1 MSRCFR
7 QWSTGL
13 SIELIPVISLLAH
26 RAKIKAVKQAVK
38 VPVFANGNIL
48 SAHDLKR
55 CLEETGVDGIMSA
68 EGNLYNPALFEPLN
82 RESIPVYRASL
93 PVELQSALDE
103 IDARYTPHPD
113 AAYYPVT
120 QLARQYLA
128 VVAHLKTRTAVSAV
142 KAHLFK
148 LWKPIFALE
157 HMLDFRTR
165 LADVRANG
173 QGDHRDTW
181 LSIIENYK
189 ALVDEA
195 EGRLKVS
202 RP

>member
-1 MSRCFR
+1 MFARGRWYIFQAYILTSP
-7 QWSTGL
+7 
-13 SIELIPVISLLAH
+13 IHVLL
-26 RAKIKAVKQAVK
+26 RTKIKAVKQAVK

-48 SAHDLKR
+48 SAHDLQR
-55 CLEETGVDGIMSA
+55 CLDETGVDGIMSA

-93 PVELQSALDE
+93 PVELQSALDD
-103 IDARYTPHPD
+103 IDARYTSHVE
-113 AAYYPVT
+113 AAYYPIT

-128 VVAHLKTRTAVSAV
+128 IVENLKTKTAVSAV

-148 LWKPIFALE
+148 LWKPLFALD

-165 LADVRANG
+165 LAEVRANG
-173 QGDHRDTW
+173 QGDHPETW
-181 LSIIENYK
+181 HSVIESYK

-195 EGRLKVS
+195 DERLQVGFS
-202 RP
+202 